1 MVRGVRPTQR
11 VALVVAVVVVLS
23 WAACGGAS
31 VDGTVGPTGGE
42 VCLPDDKVCISVPIG
57 GIDTTEVLRI
67 SPGAEAPGGAL
78 SDGYEISAV
87 SGRPIFFTKPA
98 TVSFALDIVR
108 QGNLENE
115 NLLRIY
121 TRERLDGGAL
131 GEWQPLENAFV
142 DRVRNKVRGDTRHLS
157 PFAVLRTDRLL
168 DGGLPNEI
176 DGGVADGGG
185 MIIIPPFDGG
195 RPDAG
200 PPDAG
205 RPDAGRP
212 DAGPADAGRPDSGAP
227 DAGTPDSG
235 TPDAG
240 PPDAG
245 PPDAGPP
252 DAGPP
257 DAGPP
262 DAGPPDAG
270 PPDAG
275 PPDAGVDG
283 GADAGDGG

>member
-1 MVRGVRPTQR
+1 MRPTQR
-11 VALVVAVVVVLS
+11 LALLGALVVVLS
-23 WAACGGAS
+23 WAACGGAF

-42 VCLPDDKVCISVPIG
+42 VCLAEKKVCITVPIG
-57 GIDTTEVLRI
+57 GLETQEILRI
-67 SPGAEAPGGAL
+67 SPGTDVPGGAL
-78 SDGYEISAV
+78 SDGFEISGA
-87 SGRPIFFTKPA
+87 SGQQIVFVKPA
-98 TVSFALDIVR
+98 TVTFSLDIVR
-108 QGNLENE
+108 EGDLQNE

-131 GEWQPLENAFV
+131 GDWQPLSNAFV
-142 DRVRNKVRGDTRHLS
+142 DRVRNEVRGDTKHLS
-157 PFAVLRTDRLL
+157 PFVVLRSDRLP
-168 DGGLPNEI
+168 DGGNPFEI
-176 DGGVADGGG
+176 DAGPVDGSV
-185 MIIIPPFDGG
+185 ITVPPFDAGG
-195 RPDAG
+195 RDAGRDAG

-205 RPDAGRP
+205 TPDAGR
-212 DAGPADAGRPDSGAP
+212 DAGPP
-227 DAGTPDSG
+227 DAG

-275 PPDAGVDG
+275 SPDAGPPDAGDPDAGDDG